1 MQVCVLASQ
10 KKENSKRGRWHQRNH
25 LGEEGCLQV
34 RNVHRDG
41 KSEKDVQLKQLLS
54 TNQKRPMVQTDH
66 KYTTHK
72 RRANTIPTIVTFGP
86 LYRIPGTDLKRVCG
100 NEKED
105 FLAYWNRKNS
115 NPPRCT
121 TIYFSLQQQSS
132 IMFYVFSCVCIY
144 HLSSHAGM
152 STPWGKIILFVLFIG
167 YPSGPRRGPHFQQV
181 NK

>member
-1 MQVCVLASQ
+1 MCLGITEERKQQ
-10 KKENSKRGRWHQRNH
+10 KGKMTSEKPS
-25 LGEEGCLQV
+25 EGGLQV

-41 KSEKDVQLKQLLS
+41 KLQQDVQWKQLLS

-72 RRANTIPTIVTFGP
+72 RRANTISTIITFGP
-86 LYRIPGTDLKRVCG
+86 LYRISGADLKRVCG